1 MKKEKLQC
9 DTAREITIV
18 DFLKENAVLPQ
29 RENHKEA
36 WFLSPL
42 REEKE
47 ASFKVSKLLN
57 RWYDHGLGRG
67 GNIIDL
73 VIAMNNQCSVRES
86 LSILSKIVPS
96 FSFQKQEILAVPEK
110 KDEIKI
116 QSARNLQHPALIT
129 YLRSRRINPSVATQ
143 YAKEVHYSLGSRTY
157 FAIGLENISGGW
169 ELRNP
174 YFKNAASPKDFSY
187 FNTGK
192 EMLSITEGMFD
203 FFSLL
208 MLYPRLPHKSDFLIL
223 NSVSFINR
231 IQKVVLPYSK
241 IGLYLDNDPAGRKAA
256 KRLLASLSNS
266 VDMSALYEGKK
277 DLNQLL
283 TAPIQRQRRPVR

>member
-86 LSILSKIVPS
+86 LSILNKIVPS

-110 KDEIKI
+110 QDEIKI
-116 QSARNLQHPALIT
+116 QSARNIQHQALIT
-129 YLRSRRINPSVATQ
+129 YLISRRINPSVATQ
-143 YAKEVHYSLGSRTY
+143 YAKEVHYSFRSRTY

-174 YFKNAASPKDFSY
+174 YFKNAVSPKDFSY

-208 MLYPRLPHKSDFLIL
+208 MLYSRLPHKSDFLIL

-256 KRLLASLSNS
+256 KQLLASLLNS
-266 VDMSALYEGKK
+266 VDMSVLYEEKK

>member
-57 RWYDHGLGRG
+57 RWYDHGLGQG

-73 VIAMNNQCSVRES
+73 VIAMNNHCSVREA
-86 LSILSKIVPS
+86 LSILDKIALS
-96 FSFQKQEILAVPEK
+96 FSFQKQEIFAIPEK
-110 KDEIKI
+110 QDEIKI
-116 QSARNLQHPALIT
+116 ESVRNLQHPALIT
-129 YLRSRRINPSVATQ
+129 RRINPSVATC
-143 YAKEVHYSLGSRTY
+143 YAKEVHYSFRGRTY

-169 ELRNP
+169 ELRNL

-192 EMLSITEGMFD
+192 QMLSVTEGMFD

-208 MLYPRLPHKSDFLIL
+208 MFYPRLPHKSDFLIL
-223 NSVSFINR
+223 NSVSFTNR
-231 IQKVVLPYSK
+231 TQKVVLPYSK
-241 IGLYLDNDPAGRKAA
+241 IGLYLDNDPAGRKATKQLMA
-256 KRLLASLSNS
+256 DLSNS
-266 VDMSALYEGKK
+266 VDMSALYDEKK

-283 TAPIQRQRRPVR
+283 TASIQRCRRPVR